1 MARIAVFEK
10 DPLVAL
16 DIAKTLKISGH
27 QILGPF
33 YNLPSADFPSA
44 LDGDFQE
51 YDLAIVDFEF
61 SKTLQLPTQTP
72 VLLLTALTDDAT
84 QSSFKSVNSF
94 GLLVKPFSAQELKS
108 TVDIALYRSSME
120 KRLAESEQRY
130 REFFDFSI
138 TARCIMDFDGKIDV
152 TNKAFRA
159 LFGLDEGANLK
170 SAIKDDETAESLC
183 GKIRIG
189 KQIERIELAM
199 VSRSG
204 LGLHVVGAFSIISLP
219 GATQSEHGI
228 QRISAEFYDETEPR
242 RLREDL
248 QQAQKMESLGRL
260 AGGIAHDFNN
270 ILTAILG
277 HAEMLKLEIQADS
290 PLVEDVRGIL
300 DATDRARRLTQQLLS
315 FSRKQPFS
323 PSPCDMGQIVRD
335 SVKLLK
341 RLVGED
347 ILLSVYVAENEL
359 PVFVDPMQ
367 IEQVL
372 INLVANA
379 RDALEGRN
387 NPRITL
393 VAERRHLEASRRLKG
408 TELRAGD
415 YATIEVTDNGIG
427 MSPEVASQAFEPYFT
442 TKLMGKGSGLG
453 LAIVAS
459 VATTLSGA
467 VELQT
472 AVSKGT
478 SITLWIPLLD
488 SRPATL
494 ERPLSASGTSAESLK
509 KSAVASGLRLEDSPS
524 ILVVDDDEAL
534 LGFLAT
540 ALSKAGADVA
550 AARNGGEALLLTET
564 RTFDSFVI
572 DVNLPG
578 VSGLNLYERLPL
590 ESKKHCI
597 FITGRLDSDSRLPEG
612 ARLLQKPFTPQAL
625 VEAINLQLK

>member
-33 YNLPSADFPSA
+33 YNLPSADFPST
-44 LDGDFQE
+44 LDGGFQE

-61 SKTLQLPTQTP
+61 SKTLQIPTQTP

-152 TNKAFRA
+152 TNKAFRS
-159 LFGLDEGANLK
+159 LFGLEEGANLK

-199 VSRSG
+199 VARSG

-219 GATQSEHGI
+219 GATPSEHGI

-290 PLVEDVRGIL
+290 PLAEDIGGIL

-323 PSPCDMGQIVRD
+323 PSPCDMSQIVRD

-347 ILLSVYVAENEL
+347 ILLSVYVAEDEL

-393 VAERRHLEASRRLKG
+393 VAERRHLEESRKLKG
-408 TELRAGD
+408 AELRAGD

-472 AVSKGT
+472 AVAKGT

-488 SRPATL
+488 SRADTL

-564 RTFDSFVI
+564 KTFDSFVI

-578 VSGLNLYERLPL
+578 VSGLNLYERLPS

-597 FITGRLDSDSRLPEG
+597 FITGRLDGDFRLPAG
-612 ARLLQKPFTPQAL
+612 ATLLQKPFTPQAL
-625 VEAINLQLK
+625 VEAISLQLK